1 MSDLFK
7 HSEHLKLNHYN
18 YMTWRNHSRVD
29 LPAVHAY
36 EIAIGDEH
44 HPIGAGNTA
53 AIRAEPQDS
62 KKRRRELCSACTPT
76 MPSHKQLYR

>member
-1 MSDLFK
+1 MSDFFK

-18 YMTWRNHSRVD
+18 YMTWRNLFHVD

-44 HPIGAGNTA
+44 HLIGAGNTA
-53 AIRAEPQDS
+53 AIRA
-62 KKRRRELCSACTPT
+62 
-76 MPSHKQLYR
+76 